1 MERNRN
7 KLCFRFFLSRFSLSL
22 VSFVIGKDAFL
33 DTLNISV
40 TIRDKCDF
48 RLGLFFRSSV
58 KS

>member
-40 TIRDKCDF
+40 TIRDRYDF
-48 RLGLFFRSSV
+48 RLD
-58 KS
+58 